1 MWMQKFLAANLV
13 ALVLVGSALLLDTG
27 GARAEANDAQQRR
40 QLAEATGGYIAPP
53 QQPQQKTDISLVI
66 DEHRQ
71 QIYDDPAAPVVGN
84 PQGSTTLVMFF
95 DYRCPYCK
103 KVAPIIEQL
112 VRTDPQVRVIYK
124 ELPILGATSLVA
136 AKAAL
141 AAERQGKY
149 VDFHHAMMETR
160 GRISQDTVMS
170 VASRVGLDTVRLA
183 RDMADPEISAAIQRN
198 KELAALLHI
207 HGTPAYVVNNRVE
220 RGTGDLQDF
229 RELVSNVAVA
239 D

>member
-1 MWMQKFLAANLV
+1 MQLQKILTGSLAVFVTAGLMFSATSAN
-13 ALVLVGSALLLDTG
+13 
-27 GARAEANDAQQRR
+27 AEANDAQQRR
-40 QLAEATGGYIAPP
+40 QLAEAGGGYIAPAP
-53 QQPQQKTDISLVI
+53 QPQQKTDISLVI
-66 DEHRQ
+66 DQHRQ

-103 KVAPIIEQL
+103 KVAPIVEQL
-112 VRTDPQVRVIYK
+112 VRTDPQVRIIYK

-149 VDFHHAMMETR
+149 VEFHRAMMETR

-170 VASRVGLDTVRLA
+170 VAGRVGLDTARLA
-183 RDMADPEISAAIQRN
+183 HDMADPEISAAIQRN
-198 KELAALLHI
+198 KDLAAALNI
-207 HGTPAYVVNNRVE
+207 RGTPAYVVNSRVE

>member
-1 MWMQKFLAANLV
+1 MWKQKFLAANLT
-13 ALVLVGSALLLDTG
+13 AFVLASSALLLDTAA
-27 GARAEANDAQQRR
+27 ARAEANDAQQRR
-40 QLAEATGGYIAPP
+40 QLAEAAGGYIASP
-53 QQPQQKTDISLVI
+53 QQPQQETDISLVI
-66 DEHRQ
+66 DRHRQ

-103 KVAPIIEQL
+103 KVAPIVEQL

-149 VDFHHAMMETR
+149 VEFHRAMMETR

-183 RDMADPEISAAIQRN
+183 HDMADPEISAAIQRN
-198 KELAALLHI
+198 KDLAAALNI
-207 HGTPAYVVNNRVE
+207 RGTPAYVVNSRVE

-229 RELVSNVAVA
+229 RELVSKVAVA